1 MDQQQV
7 DILAFGAHADD
18 VEIGMAGSI
27 AKWAAAGKKIVLCDM
42 TEADL
47 SSNGTV
53 ETQERRSRSRSK
65 FAWCI

>member
-53 ETQERRSRSRSK
+53 ERRKEEADSRSK